1 MKKFIIELIVFF
13 VACFAAYLITRLA
26 LNKFIFNSS
35 FLLDDL
41 FVSCGATLGWGIV
54 AYFRNK
60 KK

>member
-54 AYFRNK
+54 SFFRTK